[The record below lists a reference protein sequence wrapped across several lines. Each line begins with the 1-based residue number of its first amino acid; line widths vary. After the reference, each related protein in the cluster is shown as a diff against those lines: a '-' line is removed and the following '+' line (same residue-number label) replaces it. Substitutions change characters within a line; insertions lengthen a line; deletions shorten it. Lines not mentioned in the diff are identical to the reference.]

1 MTYRKKVNG
10 RKLDYDC
17 KKRHGADADE
27 ILDAE
32 KKFAESYQVGGLVG
46 VSVGLV
52 FPEGVPVG
60 LDFPEG
66 VSVGWMRPE
75 GVLVGWVFAEGVSV

>member
-17 KKRHGADADE
+17 KKRHGADGDE

-46 VSVGLV
+46 VSVGRV
-52 FPEGVPVG
+52 CPEGCQ
-60 LDFPEG
+60 
-66 VSVGWMRPE
+66 
-75 GVLVGWVFAEGVSV
+75 